1 MTLLVG
7 ITGGIGSGKSTF
19 SKEVVKRKLEILD
32 SDKQVS
38 LIYQQ
43 PKKDFLTYLKKI
55 GLSKA
60 IKKRKVNKKYI
71 TEEVFSNKVT
81 KSNLEKYIFKIIRKN
96 RKDFIDRQKKLQ
108 TKIAF
113 FDIPLLFE
121 NNLDNNF
128 DIIISII
135 STKKNRFKRL
145 RTKKISKKI
154 FNNILRSQTSDII
167 RKKRSDIIIYNNSS
181 LKNYIKK
188 INNTLDKIVK

>member
-19 SKEVVKRKLEILD
+19 SKEIVKRKLEILD

-55 GLSKA
+55 GLTKS
-60 IKKRKVNKKYI
+60 IKKGKINKKYI

-96 RKDFIDRQKKLQ
+96 RKDFIDKQKKLQ

-135 STKKNRFKRL
+135 STKK
-145 RTKKISKKI
+145 I
-154 FNNILRSQTSDII
+154 D
-167 RKKRSDIIIYNNSS
+167 
-181 LKNYIKK
+181 LKGSE
-188 INNTLDKIVK
+188 

>member
-96 RKDFIDRQKKLQ
+96 RKDFINKQKKLQ

-154 FNNILRSQTSDII
+154 FNNILKSQTTDII
-167 RKKRSDIIIYNNSS
+167 RKKRSDIIIYNNNS
-181 LKNYIKK
+181 LKNYVKK